1 MLVRKDTVRGGRINE
16 LSIQRFAKK
25 GRKRR
30 LEKVGRGAS
39 FLPFLGQI
47 PWMEGAGGAW
57 PTCNYYAAA
66 PFNRAQDWTHK
77 KFCPRRAAIG
87 TVAGNVLISDKQRH
101 FFPRP
106 FRAPVSPPRCAGFCR
121 PLDDLLPVII
131 ACRSN
136 GENIKLSANT
146 DIPLPSKKILT
157 HMLSSF
163 KRYASQLRVSFLPVP
178 PPPPCIRVNI
188 RWKKRKRYPTSRDNY

>member
-1 MLVRKDTVRGGRINE
+1 MERNAGEKRYCSRRKNKRIIHPAICEKGKKKAVGEGWKRGVFSTISRANPVDGR
-16 LSIQRFAKK
+16 
-25 GRKRR
+25 
-30 LEKVGRGAS
+30 
-39 FLPFLGQI
+39 
-47 PWMEGAGGAW
+47 AGGAW

-178 PPPPCIRVNI
+178 PRV
-188 RWKKRKRYPTSRDNY
+188 YV